1 MLSGAAAAAN
11 PQKSVASPVT
21 SIAAAVA
28 DCGNP
33 GWYGPRGTGQHGGVV
48 ELLDKEV
55 RNAVRERLAGLETA
69 VRILYFTQPQACRTC
84 ADQRG
89 LLEELAGLSGRIS
102 LEVHELVADAEL
114 ARRYRIDKVPATVLL
129 SGERDFGI
137 RFYGLTGGYEF
148 GSLIEAI
155 EMIASG
161 RSGLAPEVERLAGR
175 IPVPTH
181 LEIMVTLTCPYCPSM
196 VHLAHQLAFV
206 NPRVRADMIDAAEF
220 PTLIERYQ
228 VQGVPRTVINE
239 RPAFE
244 GAMLP
249 GPAVMAIL
257 KEVDRDTY
265 EALDA
270 AGREERGERL
280 AHEATAQTPYDV
292 IVVGAGPAGLSAA
305 LYAARKN
312 RRVVLIGRRAGGQI
326 NDTASI
332 ENYLGMS
339 RVRGS
344 ELAEL
349 FRLHVERYA
358 VAEHC
363 HSEVRSI
370 RRGDAGF
377 EVATSDGQTFRGRA
391 VIYAAG
397 KEYRRLGVPGEERF
411 IGKGI
416 AFCATCDAPLFRDR
430 KVAVVGG
437 GNSALTAVRDLIG
450 FASEIH
456 LVHALETFQADPL
469 LVDEARRAKNVS
481 IHMSTEVREFLG
493 RDRLEGLRVASKIH
507 PPGYDL
513 AIDGVFLEIGLAPN
527 SGPVRE
533 LLEVNAAGEI
543 PVGRDQATA
552 VPGFFA
558 AGDVTDEREK
568 QVIVAAG
575 AGARAALAAD
585 RYLAALT
592 VAMAP
597 A

>member
-1 MLSGAAAAAN
+1 M
-11 PQKSVASPVT
+11 
-21 SIAAAVA
+21 
-28 DCGNP
+28 
-33 GWYGPRGTGQHGGVV
+33 V
-48 ELLDKEV
+48 ELLDKAV
-55 RNAVRERLAGLETA
+55 REQVRERLAGLEST
-69 VRILYFTQPQACRTC
+69 VRILYFTQKQACRTC

-89 LLEELAGLSGRIS
+89 LLEELAALGGRIS
-102 LEVHELVADAEL
+102 LEVYELVADGEL
-114 ARRYRIDKVPATVLL
+114 ARRFRIDKVPATVLL

-155 EMIASG
+155 EMVGSG
-161 RSGLAPEVERLAGR
+161 RSGLDPELARLAGR
-175 IPVPTH
+175 IAVPTH
-181 LEIMVTLTCPYCPSM
+181 LEILVTLTCPYCPSM

-206 NPRVRADMIDAAEF
+206 NEHVSADMIDAAEF

-257 KEVDRDTY
+257 KEVDREAYD
-265 EALDA
+265 ALDA
-270 AGREERGERL
+270 AGREESGQRL
-280 AHEATAQTPYDV
+280 AHEADPREPYDLIV
-292 IVVGAGPAGLSAA
+292 IGAGPAGLSAA

-312 RRVVLIGRRAGGQI
+312 RRVAIIGKRAGGQI

-349 FRLHVERYA
+349 FRLHLERYA

-363 HSEVRSI
+363 HSEVKTVRS
-370 RRGDAGF
+370 GNGGF
-377 EVATSDGQTFRGRA
+377 EVSASDGQIYRGRTI
-391 VIYAAG
+391 IYAAG
-397 KEYRRLGVPGEERF
+397 KEYRRLGVPGEDRF
-411 IGKGI
+411 IGRGI
-416 AFCATCDAPLFRDR
+416 AFCATCDAPLFRAR

-437 GNSALTAVRDLIG
+437 GNSALTAVRDLIA

-456 LVHALETFQADPL
+456 LVHALETFQADPI
-469 LVDEARRAKNVS
+469 LVAEVRRGKNVS

-493 RDRLEGLRVASKIH
+493 RDRLEGLRVASKEH

-527 SGPVRE
+527 SAPVRG
-533 LLEVNAAGEI
+533 LLKVNAAGEI
-543 PVGRDQATA
+543 PVARDQATA

-568 QVIVAAG
+568 QVIIAAG

-585 RYLAALT
+585 RYLSALI
-592 VAMAP
+592 AP
-597 A
+597 KVPA